1 MELTLDNPSL
11 TPFKDKVDFSIYIE
25 TYALQHGTGLLGSI
39 LQYCEDADVDLED
52 CVKLI
57 TPSLRDK
64 IEIENQFPELL
75 TELNDAVATPILY
88 ELIEMAK
95 GDEPQSKIVMP

>member
-11 TPFKDKVDFSIYIE
+11 TPFKDKVDFSVYIE

-64 IEIENQFPELL
+64 IEME
-75 TELNDAVATPILY
+75 AVANQQMKKTTAALPFF
-88 ELIEMAK
+88 
-95 GDEPQSKIVMP
+95 D

>member
-11 TPFKDKVDFSIYIE
+11 TPFKDKVDFSVYIE

-64 IEIENQFPELL
+64 IEME
-75 TELNDAVATPILY
+75 AVANQQMKKTTTALPFF
-88 ELIEMAK
+88 
-95 GDEPQSKIVMP
+95 D